1 MSVRVAVVGAGKF
14 GQLHLDVFTQL
25 GYTGAVELAAIAEAN
40 PKRAEELRALYHGLP
55 VYGDFREMLEK
66 EVLDAVSVATPDH
79 LHREIA
85 VAAARAGKHVLVEK
99 PLDVNV
105 EGCAEI
111 VQAAKDT
118 GVLLQVDFHKRY
130 DPDHQAIER
139 RVRSG
144 DLGEILYGSVYMEDR
159 IEVPSEWFA
168 HWASATSPAW
178 FLGVHFYDL
187 VRWILR
193 SEARSVYAT
202 GAKKTLLRDY
212 GIDAYDCINA
222 KVDFMNGAA
231 FVFDTSWV
239 LPKPFEAVVNQAIRV
254 VGTKGVF
261 ECDSQDRGLRS
272 CLSGEGMA
280 TYNNNFRREGVDKT
294 GRRLLRG
301 YGVES
306 IEDFASN
313 VAFIKNGGRIHDLKG
328 CWASGEDGLEV
339 TRIAVAVHESVKTG
353 HVVRLR

>member
-14 GQLHLDVFTQL
+14 GQMHMDVFTQL
-25 GYTGAVELAAIAEAN
+25 GYAGAVELAAIAEAN
-40 PKRAEELRALYHGLP
+40 PKRAEELRARYHGCAI
-55 VYGDFREMLEK
+55 YGDFREMLEK

-85 VAAARAGKHVLVEK
+85 VAAARAGKHLLVEK
-99 PLDVNV
+99 PLDVTV

-111 VQAAKDT
+111 VLAAKDA

-159 IEVPSEWFA
+159 IEVPSEWFP
-168 HWASATSPAW
+168 HWAPDSSPAW

-187 VRWILR
+187 VRWIVK
-193 SEARSVYAT
+193 SEAKSVYAT
-202 GAKKTLLRDY
+202 GTKNTLLKDY
-212 GIDAYDCINA
+212 GIDTYDCVNA
-222 KVDFMNGAA
+222 KVDFENGAG
-231 FVFDTSWV
+231 FMFDTSWV
-239 LPKPFEAVVNQAIRV
+239 LPKGFEAVVNQAIRV

-261 ECDSQDRGLRS
+261 ECDSQDRGFRS

-280 TYNNNFRREGVDKT
+280 TYNNNFKRDGFDKI
-294 GRRLLRG
+294 GRKLLRG

-313 VAFIKNGGRIHDLKG
+313 VGLIKTGGSIHDLRG

-339 TRIAVAVHESVKTG
+339 TRIAVAVHESMKTG
-353 HVVRLR
+353 NVVRLR